1 MGGFLSFGSP
11 QTGAFAYGWLL
22 GNDPNYAGVRA
33 AARTHSPQAELAA
46 LANSPYDA
54 GGYSLSELQQI
65 YADIGR
71 GSIPVNPTVAALAGA
86 ESTISGLSPR
96 VIETQWQAENSQN
109 LLGTQFWQNNNP
121 GNIRPGNPFV
131 DTLAGSSGLV
141 STGLAGSPYGSGSP
155 LGPAAAQTFQS
166 IDQSMAFKSLSWN
179 PLSWGQ
185 TVIDNGH
192 AIVFRGALIVVGLVL
207 ILLAAT
213 AAMKRGAGGV

>member
-1 MGGFLSFGSP
+1 MAGFLSFGSP

-33 AARTHSPQAELAA
+33 AARTGNPQSELAA
-46 LANSPYDA
+46 LAASPYDA

-86 ESTISGLSPR
+86 ESTISGLSPH

-109 LLGTQFWQNNNP
+109 LLGTQYWSNNNP

-141 STGLAGSPYGSGSP
+141 SSGLAGSSYGSGSP

-185 TVIDNGH
+185 TVIDDGH
-192 AIVFRGALIVVGLVL
+192 AILFRGSLIVIGLVL
-207 ILLAAT
+207 ILLAA
-213 AAMKRGAGGV
+213 AAAVKRGASNV

>member
-1 MGGFLSFGSP
+1 MSGFLDFSTP

-33 AARTHSPQAELAA
+33 AARTRNPQNELAA
-46 LANSPYDA
+46 LAASPYDA

-71 GSIPVNPTVAALAGA
+71 GSIPVNPRVAALAGA

-109 LLGTQFWQNNNP
+109 LLGTRYWVNNNP
-121 GNIRPGNPFV
+121 GNIRPGNPYV
-131 DTLAGSSGLV
+131 DRLAIGTSGSSGAL
-141 STGLAGSPYGSGSP
+141 SGSP
-155 LGPAAAQTFQS
+155 LGSNVAHTFKH
-166 IDQSMAFKSLSWN
+166 IDDAMAMKSLSWN

-185 TVIDNGH
+185 TLIDDGH
-192 AIVFRGALIVVGLVL
+192 AILFRAALIVIGLVL
-207 ILLAAT
+207 ILLAAAT
-213 AAMKRGAGGV
+213 VVKRGLADV